1 MFRKSKFQRKRG
13 TTTTPPCIFTSLFVN
28 ACIPTTYTKH
38 STPNT
43 FSSPVVSTPERLYL
57 ENVSMHSHQTLFNP
71 SIASLLPYI
80 CIPSFQLRLIK
91 NDFYVLRKKKKH
103 GSTILAS
110 TVFPGISTA
119 KKKRFPVIQNDP
131 VFGVSIIKAVPSQR
145 QWRC

>member
-43 FSSPVVSTPERLYL
+43 FSSLVVSTPGRLYL
-57 ENVSMHSHQTLFNP
+57 ENVSMHPHPTLFNP

-80 CIPSFQLRLIK
+80 CIRSFQLRLIK
-91 NDFYVLRKKKKH
+91 NDFYVLRKKKTRFH
-103 GSTILAS
+103 NSG
-110 TVFPGISTA
+110 VYGISWNIHS
-119 KKKRFPVIQNDP
+119 KKEAVSRDTKRSGIRRVDY
-131 VFGVSIIKAVPSQR
+131 
-145 QWRC
+145 